1 MICLSLSKD
10 HLEKLKQ
17 EHLHPFWRVRH
28 FLYSGC
34 VLKHKRKRMDINT
47 TQPYLIPQTYEREQI
62 LQITDM
68 ENFLW
73 LDASLCSR
81 PFSHRSH
88 ARNERLYSVHK
99 DKRETVKLSAMRS
112 PWCPLHLAKLAGP
125 RGASACGQ
133 CAACVSLL
141 NSPPAHQVRGRDDP
155 NKGPKKE
162 TVQTI
167 M

>member
-1 MICLSLSKD
+1 M
-10 HLEKLKQ
+10 LKQ
-17 EHLHPFWRVRH
+17 EHLHPFWGVRH

-34 VLKHKRKRMDINT
+34 VLKQKQKKKSRGWIQALHNH
-47 TQPYLIPQTYEREQI
+47 LIVHTS
-62 LQITDM
+62 DM
-68 ENFLW
+68 KEGRYCDLSNFQG
-73 LDASLCSR
+73 LDASLCSGPLSR
-81 PFSHRSH
+81 RSH
-88 ARNERLYSVHK
+88 ARNERLYSAHK

-133 CAACVSLL
+133 YAACVSLL

-155 NKGPKKE
+155 NKGGKKE
-162 TVQTI
+162 TLQPI